1 MKVIATY
8 NIKGGVGKTAAA
20 VNLSWLAA
28 RSGLRTLVWDL
39 DPQGAATFY
48 FRVQPKVRGGGKNLV
63 KGSSRISDFIKGTDY
78 ENLDLMPADFSYR
91 NLDIRLDQKKNP
103 TKRLKKLLAPLKA
116 DYDLV
121 VLDCPPSISL
131 VSESVFFAAD
141 ALVVPVIPTTLSQR
155 TLEQL
160 YGFRSDRKLESLK
173 LLIFFSLVDRRK
185 KLHYEVMGEIA
196 GQHPE
201 VLKTY
206 IPNASQVERMGV
218 YKKPIGDFA
227 GASDAAKAYDELWT
241 ELKKTLW
248 R

>member
-1 MKVIATY
+1 MKVVATY

-20 VNLSWLAA
+20 VNLAWLAA

-48 FRVQPKVRGGGKNLV
+48 FRVQPKVRGGGRKLV

-91 NLDIRLDQKKNP
+91 NLDIHLDQKKNP

-160 YGFRSDRKLESLK
+160 FGFRSERKLEGLK

-185 KLHYEVMGEIA
+185 KLHHELMGEIA
-196 GQHPE
+196 GQYPE
-201 VLKTY
+201 VMKSC

-218 YKKPIGDFA
+218 FKKPINDFA
-227 GASDAAKAYDELWT
+227 PACAAAQAYEELWSEIQT
-241 ELKKTLW
+241 IVW
-248 R
+248 S

>member
-91 NLDIRLDQKKNP
+91 NLDIRLDQKKKP

-160 YGFRSDRKLESLK
+160 YGFRRERKLEGLK
-173 LLIFFSLVDRRK
+173 LLVFFSLVDRRK
-185 KLHYEVMGEIA
+185 KLHHEVMGEIA
-196 GQHPE
+196 GLHPE
-201 VLKTY
+201 VLKSY
-206 IPNASQVERMGV
+206 IPNASQVERMGI
-218 YKKPIGDFA
+218 YKKPICDFA
-227 GASDAAKAYDELWT
+227 GSCVAAQAYGELWA
-241 ELKKTLW
+241 EVKKALW

>member
-20 VNLSWLAA
+20 VNIAWLAG
-28 RSGLRTLVWDL
+28 RSGFRTLVWDL

-48 FRVQPKVRGGGKNLV
+48 FRVKPKVRGGGRNLV
-63 KGSSRISDFIKGTDY
+63 KAGSRISNFIKGTDY

-103 TKRLKKLLAPLKA
+103 VKRLKKLLAPLKK

-160 YGFRSDRKLESLK
+160 YGFRSDRKLDGLK

-185 KLHYEVMGEIA
+185 KLHHEVMAEIA
-196 GQHPE
+196 VQHPE
-201 VLKTY
+201 VLKTH
-206 IPNASQVERMGV
+206 IPNASQVERMGI
-218 YKKPIGDFA
+218 YKKPICDFA
-227 GASDAAKAYDELWT
+227 GSCDAAQAYEELWA
-241 ELKKTLW
+241 EIKKILW

>member
-1 MKVIATY
+1 MKVVATY

-20 VNLSWLAA
+20 VNLAWLAA

-39 DPQGAATFY
+39 DPQAAATFY
-48 FRVQPKVRGGGKNLV
+48 FRVKPKVRGGGKKLV
-63 KGSSRISDFIKGTDY
+63 KGGSRISDFIKGTDY

-91 NLDIRLDQKKNP
+91 HLDIRLDQKKKP
-103 TKRLKKLLAPLKA
+103 TQQLKKLLMPLKKA
-116 DYDLV
+116 YDLV

-160 YGFRSDRKLESLK
+160 YEFRSERKLEGLK
-173 LLIFFSLVDRRK
+173 LLVFFSLVDRRK
-185 KLHYEVMGEIA
+185 KLHHEVMAEIA
-196 GQHPE
+196 MQHPE
-201 VLKTY
+201 VLKSC

-218 YKKPIGDFA
+218 FKKPINDFA
-227 GASDAAKAYDELWT
+227 PACAAAQAYEELWFEIQT
-241 ELKKTLW
+241 IVW
-248 R
+248 S